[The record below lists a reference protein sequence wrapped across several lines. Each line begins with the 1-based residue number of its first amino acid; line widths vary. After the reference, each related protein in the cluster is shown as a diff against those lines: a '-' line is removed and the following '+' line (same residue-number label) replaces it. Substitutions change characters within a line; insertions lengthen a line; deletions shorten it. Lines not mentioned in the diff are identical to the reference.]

1 MPVLP
6 KGIYR
11 FNTIP
16 TKIPEEFL
24 TKLEQ
29 IILKSVQEKKKKERK
44 VKVTQSHPAPYDPLD
59 FNPPGS
65 SVYDIFQARTL
76 KWVAIPFSRGSSQ
89 PRD

>member
-29 IILKSVQEKKKKERK
+29 IILKSVQEKKKERK
-44 VKVTQSHPAPYDPLD
+44 KSESHSVTSSSLR
-59 FNPPGS
+59 PPG
-65 SVYDIFQARTL
+65 L
-76 KWVAIPFSRGSSQ
+76 
-89 PRD
+89 